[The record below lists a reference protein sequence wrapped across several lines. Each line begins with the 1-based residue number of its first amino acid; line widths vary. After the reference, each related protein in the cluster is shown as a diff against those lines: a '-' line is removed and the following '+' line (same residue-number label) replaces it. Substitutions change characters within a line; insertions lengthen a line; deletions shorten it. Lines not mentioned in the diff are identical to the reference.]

1 MKKTLVLLGGVLVC
15 LVASSFAQTAT
26 GPSAAL
32 EDLVKK
38 VLAALETKDQ
48 AALEK
53 LAITEDE
60 YRKFIWPGIAARTP
74 GANEKKFYGMFE
86 QGNVAGI
93 TSALKEFGG
102 QKLEFVR
109 VSAGTSIRQTKAYR
123 LLSPPTVTVKDGSG
137 QEKALKLSGPVIEH
151 DGIYQIATFAITP
164 AQQTE
169 PREAR
174 R

>member
-1 MKKTLVLLGGVLVC
+1 MQKTLAALCGGLVC
-15 LVASSFAQTAT
+15 LVASGFAQTAA

-48 AALEK
+48 ATLEK
-53 LAITEDE
+53 LAITEDG
-60 YRKFIWPGIAARTP
+60 YQKYIWPGIASRTP

-86 QGNVAGI
+86 QGNLAGI

-109 VSAGTSIRQTKAYR
+109 VSASTSIRQTKAYR
-123 LLSPPTVTVKDGSG
+123 LLAAPTVTVKDGSG

-151 DGIYQIATFAITP
+151 DGVYQIATFAITP
-164 AQQTE
+164 AQQTV
-169 PREAR
+169 PQEAR